1 MATTAKPQDRYSIQP
16 AGAGRGSLESFNLD
30 GVEIARRK
38 TRRREFPLRQVI
50 FFLVAVLA
58 FKVFLYFD
66 MGGSAY
72 GAKMAELAEGSTL
85 ERMASYAMVMDPASQ
100 WLVDGIQFGRW

>member
-1 MATTAKPQDRYSIQP
+1 MATTAKQQDRYSIRP
-16 AGAGRGSLESFNLD
+16 AGTGRGSLESFNLD

-38 TRRREFPLRQVI
+38 TRRREFPLRYVF
-50 FFLVAVLA
+50 FFLVAVMA

-72 GAKMAELAEGSTL
+72 GAKMEELFEGTAI
-85 ERMASYAMVMDPASQ
+85 EQMASYAMVLDPVSK
-100 WLVDGIQFGRW
+100 WLVDGVQFGRW